1 MTFKWIQ
8 PLCLKSVFTHHW
20 AVVPRPLFL
29 QRPCLCLR
37 KPSIALLEL
46 SFKSVFIIRIVTME
60 EFFSSEHF
68 NILENNI
75 DLKNF
80 RTFFNT

>member
-1 MTFKWIQ
+1 M
-8 PLCLKSVFTHHW
+8 LCW
-20 AVVPRPLFL
+20 N
-29 QRPCLCLR
+29 
-37 KPSIALLEL
+37 

>member
-1 MTFKWIQ
+1 M
-8 PLCLKSVFTHHW
+8 PEVSVHTSLGCCTKASLLW
-20 AVVPRPLFL
+20 
-29 QRPCLCLR
+29 RPCLCLR
-37 KPSIALLEL
+37 KAVSALLEL

-75 DLKNF
+75 DLKGQSLHLLD
-80 RTFFNT
+80 